1 MISREG
7 DTLKVSGPLILTTVP
22 GICKEVEKHIQEGAT
37 LVDLAEIT
45 EVDSSAVALT
55 LEWQR
60 LAARNNITLRLSNL
74 PEAMLNLSKL
84 YGVSELVQP
93 G

>member
-1 MISREG
+1 MIRREG
-7 DTLKVSGPLILTTVP
+7 DELRVTGPLTMQTVP
-22 GICKEVEKHIQEGAT
+22 E
-37 LVDLAEIT
+37 LAEAVEEHLRTGANQIDFSEVT

-60 LAARNNITLRLSNL
+60 LAARNNILLRLLNL
-74 PEAMLNLSKL
+74 PAAMLNLSKL

-93 G
+93 S

>member
-1 MISREG
+1 MIRREG
-7 DTLKVSGPLILTTVP
+7 DALRVSGPLTMQTVP
-22 GICKEVEKHIQEGAT
+22 ELSEAVEAHFLAGANQIDFSEV
-37 LVDLAEIT
+37 T

-60 LAARNNITLRLSNL
+60 LAARNNISLRFLNL
-74 PEAMLNLSKL
+74 PAAMLNLSKL

>member
-1 MISREG
+1 MIRREG
-7 DTLKVSGPLILTTVP
+7 DELRVTGPLTMQTVP
-22 GICKEVEKHIQEGAT
+22 E
-37 LVDLAEIT
+37 LAEAVEEHFRTGANQIDFAEVT

-60 LAARNNITLRLSNL
+60 LAARNNILLRLLNL
-74 PEAMLNLSKL
+74 PAAMLNLSKL

-93 G
+93 S

>member
-1 MISREG
+1 MILREG
-7 DTLKVSGPLILTTVP
+7 DALRVTGPLTMQTVP
-22 GICKEVEKHIQEGAT
+22 E
-37 LVDLAEIT
+37 LAEAVEEHFRTGANQIDFSEVT

-60 LAARNNITLRLSNL
+60 LAARNNVLLQLRNL
-74 PEAMLNLSKL
+74 PAAMLNLSKL

>member
-1 MISREG
+1 VIRREG
-7 DTLKVSGPLILTTVP
+7 DELKVSGALTMQTVP
-22 GICKEVEKHIQEGAT
+22 ELAGAVEEHFRTGANQIDFSEV
-37 LVDLAEIT
+37 T

-60 LAARNNITLRLSNL
+60 LAARNNVLLRLRNL
-74 PEAMLNLSKL
+74 PAAMLNLSKL

-93 G
+93 N